1 MRKHLLRVILVS
13 SLLFVLLAVHA
24 FADEAT
30 VTGSEVNLRTGPGT
44 NYAILDCLESGA
56 VVTVN
61 DCSNSYW
68 YNVTYNGM
76 TGFMSSYY
84 LNILPA
90 QVTETVT
97 ESPTANGYIN
107 AMYVRFR
114 SGPGTGYSVLGEY
127 SNGTKLTIT
136 GSADGWTKVAING
149 QEGYVFSSYVSAET
163 PAPAVL
169 PEPAQQPEP
178 AAVDPVQQ
186 PEPAAADPVQPD
198 PVPAAEPVS
207 APAYT
212 VQAEDTRTGTISGNY
227 VRFRSGPGTNYTIL
241 ADYNS
246 GTPLTVTGSSNG
258 WSKVVIYGTEGFV
271 FSQYV
276 KLDPVK
282 EDPPQEAPAAAE
294 PVAIVAAAE
303 PASSQPNGF
312 IRGTCV
318 RFRAGASTG
327 TAILNEYNT
336 GTPLTILGNSGSWTR
351 CIINGQ
357 EGYVFS
363 DYVSAQKPSVST
375 QGSSKGQEIANYALQ
390 YLGSPYLW
398 GGTSPDTGFD
408 CSGFVYYV
416 YGHFGH
422 TIQRVACN
430 QALEGVHVD
439 HDDLQPGD
447 ILCFYSSG
455 DYIGHSGIYIGNGQ
469 FIHSSTYS
477 TGVII
482 SDLDT
487 DAYEARRLN

>member
-1 MRKHLLRVILVS
+1 MRKHHLRFFLISSILFIFLS
-13 SLLFVLLAVHA
+13 ASAY
-24 FADEAT
+24 ADEAT

-44 NYAILDCLESGA
+44 NYTILDSLENGA

-68 YNVTYNGM
+68 YNVTYNGT

-84 LNILPA
+84 LNILPT

-97 ESPTANGYIN
+97 ESASANGYIN

-127 SNGTKLTIT
+127 STGTKLTIT
-136 GSADGWTKVAING
+136 GNADGWTKVSING
-149 QEGYVFSSYVSAET
+149 QEGYVFSSYVSAEA
-163 PAPAVL
+163 PAPAEPAVQPD
-169 PEPAQQPEP
+169 PEPVAQPEP
-178 AAVDPVQQ
+178 AAVDLTQPVQA
-186 PEPAAADPVQPD
+186 EPAA
-198 PVPAAEPVS
+198 PAAVVN
-207 APAYT
+207 T
-212 VQAEDTRTGTISGNY
+212 VQQEETQTGTISGNY

-241 ADYNS
+241 ADYNI
-246 GTPLTVTGSSNG
+246 GTPLTVTGSTNG
-258 WSKVVIYGTEGFV
+258 WSRVVIYGTEGYV

-282 EDPPQEAPAAAE
+282 EEPPQEAAVSAE
-294 PVAIVAAAE
+294 PVAIAAVTE
-303 PASSQPNGF
+303 SSSQQNGF

-336 GTPLTILGNSGSWTR
+336 GTPLTILGTSGSWTR
-351 CIINGQ
+351 CMINGQ

-363 DYVSAQKPSVST
+363 DYVSADKPAVSSN
-375 QGSSKGQEIANYALQ
+375 GSSKGQQIASYAMQ
-390 YLGSPYLW
+390 YLGYPYLW
-398 GGTSPDTGFD
+398 AGSSPDTGFD

-416 YGHFGH
+416 YGHFGY

-487 DAYEARRLN
+487 DAYEARRLV